1 VPGRKL
7 APAAT
12 GQESSTELGI
22 PAGLLVVVP
31 VGSLAGE
38 VGPAVA
44 EGWRST
50 ASEERRVGCRA
61 SLAGPS
67 LRCGDLGGRSSVRRE
82 YINPEGSTAL
92 GVLWVADLT
101 AAARVAGLIGP
112 DVSLSGG
119 EMGERK
125 ERCTP

>member
-31 VGSLAGE
+31 VGPLAGE

-44 EGWRST
+44 EGWRGT
-50 ASEERRVGCRA
+50 TFEEWRLGSRA
-61 SLAGPS
+61 SLAGLGWGTS
-67 LRCGDLGGRSSVRRE
+67 L
-82 YINPEGSTAL
+82 
-92 GVLWVADLT
+92 
-101 AAARVAGLIGP
+101 
-112 DVSLSGG
+112 
-119 EMGERK
+119 
-125 ERCTP
+125 